1 MAESITKRVAAI
13 PDNLTGRELKKVLD
27 TILVDLAAQKVAI
40 DALVTDMATRI
51 TNHNTLRTKLN
62 ADAGVTDTDYAA
74 ATAITAVATAALSTT
89 A

>member
-1 MAESITKRVAAI
+1 MAESITKRINAI
-13 PDNLTGRELKKVLD
+13 PDNLTGRELKKILD
-27 TILVDLAAQKVAI
+27 AILVDLAAQKVAI
-40 DALVTDMATRI
+40 DALVTDMASRI
-51 TNHNTLRTKLN
+51 SNHNTLRTKLN